1 MGAPPLPW
9 VHPGVISGWDSR
21 VAGLRMCRAIAA
33 AAAEA
38 RGYEADVL
46 DARQACLRGWV
57 THICVSYRRVQ
68 SVRVPVVAMLTWL
81 TLEGH
86 PQLAHAVAS
95 RGGLVRAVQG
105 L

>member
-1 MGAPPLPW
+1 MGLAC
-9 VHPGVISGWDSR
+9 R
-21 VAGLRMCRAIAA
+21 GLRMCRAIAA

-81 TLEGH
+81 TLERH
-86 PQLAHAVAS
+86 PQLGHAVAS

>member
-1 MGAPPLPW
+1 MPSWLGDSHLR
-9 VHPGVISGWDSR
+9 VI
-21 VAGLRMCRAIAA
+21 LTCP
-33 AAAEA
+33 
-38 RGYEADVL
+38 
-46 DARQACLRGWV
+46 
-57 THICVSYRRVQ
+57 ICM
-68 SVRVPVVAMLTWL
+68 RVPVVAMLTWL

>member
-1 MGAPPLPW
+1 MPSWLGDSHLRVVLTCPICAR
-9 VHPGVISGWDSR
+9 SG
-21 VAGLRMCRAIAA
+21 L
-33 AAAEA
+33 
-38 RGYEADVL
+38 
-46 DARQACLRGWV
+46 
-57 THICVSYRRVQ
+57 
-68 SVRVPVVAMLTWL
+68 PVVAMLTWL